1 MKNTLCWYG
10 EVEMQIKGE
19 STFHCGASLKD
30 IESFSLDQDLKQNGW
45 CLHPVFFEAEELAD
59 SEKEK
64 IRRYFQKKRHSG
76 GGDCGM
82 IEKVGDK
89 TYRICFKEKEG
100 KKPCWVQMHYK

>member
-1 MKNTLCWYG
+1 MD
-10 EVEMQIKGE
+10 E
-19 STFHCGASLKD
+19 
-30 IESFSLDQDLKQNGW
+30 
-45 CLHPVFFEAEELAD
+45 CLHPVFFEAEELTD

-89 TYRICFKEKEG
+89 TYRICFEEKEG

>member
-1 MKNTLCWYG
+1 MD
-10 EVEMQIKGE
+10 E
-19 STFHCGASLKD
+19 
-30 IESFSLDQDLKQNGW
+30 
-45 CLHPVFFEAEELAD
+45 CLHPVFFEAEELTD

-82 IEKVGDK
+82 IEKVRDK